1 MRALA
6 LFGVL
11 LALWAQDAACRLS
24 SAEIEAIRA
33 SKAKLGAALPHARPQ
48 LAHAQSPAVHG
59 QAGAG
64 GGGGKEEEA
73 PARSHPPV
81 AQAKRPNSLGSFA
94 PPPGMHRA
102 RPRDFGH
109 KAGARVAK
117 VVDEAAEHERMAEA
131 VRAAFK
137 AGEEAKAREE
147 AEQREAR
154 ENAFLENEE
163 PSEVLDCGIYGDD
176 CNHKG
181 GGPDHEKGTYMEA
194 GRTTDLAMELGP
206 SSSSSS
212 SSSFAFPSRNPRY
225 RGALAARGV
234 AVGPNLAAAASYNQ
248 GEYHHHHHHHNN
260 KQDASDTSALAKE
273 LYREAEER
281 ADGRD
286 PMGEVARRQGIVRN
300 VDRALSRSGLSSAAA
315 GAGGV
320 VGAKGKEN
328 WELPPSSSLASPRLK
343 HAASRRRRSSSRG
356 RVASGDEEEHHL
368 EEAGAKR
375 MIDAPQL
382 QIVFPPTI
390 PKGAA
395 PPKAPVHAG
404 PHPHPPAIGH
414 FHKPAGHGIPPVIS
428 HPATGASAA
437 GGAGEARHEPPGGP
451 FEGGEDGEYVPGED
465 IPEGGEDGAF
475 VPRGIRVEGGEDGVY
490 EARPEEE
497 EVVEEE
503 PVHEVVPERE
513 EAQEIPVE
521 ADLTLWTTLGIFVLA
536 LFTVIVLACCIGCC
550 VRARNR
556 EGASFTEGYSQEFR
570 GALTDADQKV
580 AGAMAGA
587 RVWWQ
592 GVVSGGDKDRE
603 GDAAKEERGG
613 EAAPLLGGS
622 SGIGEGISTVG
633 KEAKEV
639 IDGGLSA
646 IQSKLGDASDALG
659 GLFKGKGKGEG
670 GGEGEGEGEGSKAAP
685 SAYV

>member
-1 MRALA
+1 MGMHCCWTFA
-6 LFGVL
+6 VL
-11 LALWAQDAACRLS
+11 LALSAQDAACQLS
-24 SAEIEAIRA
+24 AAEVNAIRA
-33 SKAKLGAALPHARPQ
+33 SKAKLGAALPHVRPQ
-48 LAHAQSPAVHG
+48 LAHAQAPAARQQ
-59 QAGAG
+59 QAGGG

-73 PARSHPPV
+73 SARSHPLV
-81 AQAKRPNSLGSFA
+81 AQAKRPNTLGSFA
-94 PPPGMHRA
+94 PPLGMHRA
-102 RPRDFGH
+102 KPRDFGH

-137 AGEEAKAREE
+137 AGEEAKAKEE

-154 ENAFLENEE
+154 EDAFVENEE

-176 CNHKG
+176 CNRKG
-181 GGPDHEKGTYMEA
+181 RGPDHEQGTYMKA
-194 GRTTDLAMELGP
+194 GRTTDLAMEPGP

-225 RGALAARGV
+225 RGALAARG
-234 AVGPNLAAAASYNQ
+234 AAFGPGPAAAASHNQ
-248 GEYHHHHHHHNN
+248 GENHINN
-260 KQDASDTSALAKE
+260 KNDQGASDTSALAKE
-273 LYREAEER
+273 LYREAVER
-281 ADGRD
+281 ATGRD
-286 PMGEVARRQGIVRN
+286 PKGEVARRQGIVRN
-300 VDRALSRSGLSSAAA
+300 VDQALSRSGLAAA
-315 GAGGV
+315 AAVDGV
-320 VGAKGKEN
+320 VGSKSKDQ
-328 WELPPSSSLASPRLK
+328 WELPPSLSLASPRFK
-343 HAASRRRRSSSRG
+343 HAARRSSSSSSKG
-356 RVASGDEEEHHL
+356 RVFSSDEERHL

-390 PKGAA
+390 PKGAT
-395 PPKAPVHAG
+395 PPKARVHAG

-414 FHKPAGHGIPPVIS
+414 FHRPAGHGIPPVIS
-428 HPATGASAA
+428 HPATGASVA
-437 GGAGEARHEPPGGP
+437 GGAGGAQHEPPGGP
-451 FEGGEDGEYVPGED
+451 FEGGEDGEYVPGEN

-490 EARPEEE
+490 QARPEE
-497 EVVEEE
+497 VVAEHQEH
-503 PVHEVVPERE
+503 VYHEVPEHE
-513 EAQEIPVE
+513 EAREIPVE

-556 EGASFTEGYSQEFR
+556 EGASFTEGYSQEFK
-570 GALTDADQKV
+570 GALTDADEKV

-587 RVWWQ
+587 RAWWQ
-592 GVVSGGDKDRE
+592 GVMTGGDKNGQ

-622 SGIGEGISTVG
+622 SGIGEGISTIG
-633 KEAKEV
+633 KDAKDA

-646 IQSKLGDASDALG
+646 IQGKLGEAGDALG
-659 GLFKGKGKGEG
+659 GLFKGKGERRGE
-670 GGEGEGEGEGSKAAP
+670 GEGEGEGEGSKAAP